1 MKHVFKQSIFQF
13 NVTGIIWKENFDCEP
28 KPDEL
33 PLLLAII
40 LSTLLC
46 IILTYTCEPFIIP
59 KLFPSIKQ
67 NIAVVQQDIY
77 DGETIDN
84 TEEEEMIQGNFEV
97 VPGVTANEYIERFRS
112 YDIQNADGSS
122 KFIRVPPPPQEFYDL
137 EWDNDEWVLPPQEVL
152 QKMREAHKRHQ
163 NGEISQKTMDVL
175 HLKYIMDDLNQKK
188 PLGKK
193 RHSSQASVILD
204 DGLPMTVSPQ
214 RTPENSLN
222 SEDSDTEADFVVQHQ
237 H

>member
-1 MKHVFKQSIFQF
+1 M
-13 NVTGIIWKENFDCEP
+13 
-28 KPDEL
+28 
-33 PLLLAII
+33 
-40 LSTLLC
+40 
-46 IILTYTCEPFIIP
+46 
-59 KLFPSIKQ
+59 
-67 NIAVVQQDIY
+67 VQQDIY